1 MQEILLFLI
10 SSLALTLMPGPDILF
25 VVNQSLD
32 KKKNGIITSLG
43 LCTGLIFHTMF
54 LVFGLSALI
63 ESNNDLITFLKYFGT
78 MYLFYLAYLE
88 IKSENKVNTNLNSKL
103 FLRGLYM
110 NLINPKV
117 LIFFIAYFPNFLFSD
132 TLKISNQFL
141 LLGFVFIFQAL
152 LVFISVSLIS
162 NKLIKYISMDAK
174 NISLKYFKSLIF
186 IIIGLL
192 ILIWISLDLNL
203 YICMQLVYN

>member
-25 VVNQSLD
+25 VINQSLG
-32 KKKNGIITSLG
+32 KRKNGIITSLG

-54 LVFGLSALI
+54 LAFGLSALI
-63 ESNNDLITFLKYFGT
+63 ESNKSVIIFLKYFGT
-78 MYLFYLAYLE
+78 IYLFYLAYIE
-88 IKSENKVNTNLNSKL
+88 IKSENKVNTSLNSKL

-132 TLKISNQFL
+132 ILKISYQFL

-152 LVFISVSLIS
+152 FVFISVSLIS
-162 NKLIKYISMDAK
+162 NKLIKYISLDAE
-174 NISLKYFKSLIF
+174 NFSIKYFKSLIF

-192 ILIWISLDLNL
+192 ILA
-203 YICMQLVYN
+203 

>member
-10 SSLALTLMPGPDILF
+10 SSLALTLTPGPDILF
-25 VVNQSLD
+25 VINQSLD
-32 KKKNGIITSLG
+32 KRKNGIITSLG

-54 LVFGLSALI
+54 LAFGLSALI
-63 ESNNDLITFLKYFGT
+63 ESNKSVIIFLKYFGT
-78 MYLFYLAYLE
+78 IYLFYLAYLE
-88 IKSENKVNTNLNSKL
+88 IKSENKVNTSLDSKL

-132 TLKISNQFL
+132 TIKISNQFL

-162 NKLIKYISMDAK
+162 NKLIKYIGVDVK
-174 NISLKYFKSLIF
+174 NISLKYFKSLIL

-192 ILIWISLDLNL
+192 ILI
-203 YICMQLVYN
+203 

>member
-32 KKKNGIITSLG
+32 KRKNGIMTSLG
-43 LCTGLIFHTMF
+43 LCTGLMFHTMF

-63 ESNNDLITFLKYFGT
+63 ESNKLLITFLKYFGAI
-78 MYLFYLAYLE
+78 YLFYLAYLE
-88 IKSENKVNTNLNSKL
+88 LKSDNKINTSLNSKL

-132 TLKISNQFL
+132 TIKISNQFL
-141 LLGFVFIFQAL
+141 LLGSVFIFQAL
-152 LVFISVSLIS
+152 FVFISVSLIS
-162 NKLIKYISMDAK
+162 NILIKYISVDSK
-174 NISLKYFKSLIF
+174 NKMLKYSKSLIF

-192 ILIWISLDLNL
+192 ILI
-203 YICMQLVYN
+203 

>member
-25 VVNQSLD
+25 VINQSLG
-32 KKKNGIITSLG
+32 KRKNGIITSLG

-54 LVFGLSALI
+54 LAFGLSALI
-63 ESNNDLITFLKYFGT
+63 ESNKSVIIFLKYFGT
-78 MYLFYLAYLE
+78 IYLFYLAYIE
-88 IKSENKVNTNLNSKL
+88 IKSENKVNTSLNSKL

-132 TLKISNQFL
+132 TLKISYQFL

-152 LVFISVSLIS
+152 FVFISVSLIS
-162 NKLIKYISMDAK
+162 NKLIKYISLDAE
-174 NISLKYFKSLIF
+174 NFSIKYFKSLIF

-192 ILIWISLDLNL
+192 IL
-203 YICMQLVYN
+203 V

>member
-10 SSLALTLMPGPDILF
+10 SSLALTLTPGPDILF
-25 VVNQSLD
+25 VINQSLD
-32 KKKNGIITSLG
+32 KRKNGIITSLG

-54 LVFGLSALI
+54 LAFGLSALI
-63 ESNNDLITFLKYFGT
+63 ESNKSVIIFLKYFGT
-78 MYLFYLAYLE
+78 IYLFYLAYLE
-88 IKSENKVNTNLNSKL
+88 IKSENKVNKSLDSKL

-132 TLKISNQFL
+132 TIKISNQFL

-162 NKLIKYISMDAK
+162 NKLIKYIGVDVK
-174 NISLKYFKSLIF
+174 NISLKYFKSLIL

-192 ILIWISLDLNL
+192 ILI
-203 YICMQLVYN
+203 

>member
-10 SSLALTLMPGPDILF
+10 SSLALTLTPGPDILF
-25 VVNQSLD
+25 VINQSLD
-32 KKKNGIITSLG
+32 KRKNGIITSLG
-43 LCTGLIFHTMF
+43 LCSGLIFHTMF
-54 LVFGLSALI
+54 LAFGLSALI
-63 ESNNDLITFLKYFGT
+63 ESNQSVIIFLKYFGT
-78 MYLFYLAYLE
+78 IYLFYLAYLE
-88 IKSENKVNTNLNSKL
+88 IKSENKVNKSLDSKL

-132 TLKISNQFL
+132 TIKISNQFL

-162 NKLIKYISMDAK
+162 NKLIKYIGVDAK
-174 NISLKYFKSLIF
+174 NISLKYFKSLIL

-192 ILIWISLDLNL
+192 ILI
-203 YICMQLVYN
+203 

>member
-25 VVNQSLD
+25 VINQSLD
-32 KKKNGIITSLG
+32 KRKNGIITSLG

-63 ESNNDLITFLKYFGT
+63 ESNKYVIIFLKYFGT
-78 MYLFYLAYLE
+78 IYLFYLAYLE
-88 IKSENKVNTNLNSKL
+88 IKSENKVNTSIDSKL
-103 FLRGLYM
+103 FLRGFYM

-117 LIFFIAYFPNFLFSD
+117 LIFFIAYFPNSLFSN
-132 TLKISNQFL
+132 TVKISNQFL
-141 LLGFVFIFQAL
+141 LLGSVFIFQAL

-162 NKLIKYISMDAK
+162 NKLIKYIGLDAN

-186 IIIGLL
+186 IIVGLL
-192 ILIWISLDLNL
+192 ILL
-203 YICMQLVYN
+203 

>member
-25 VVNQSLD
+25 VINQSLG
-32 KKKNGIITSLG
+32 KRKNGIITSLG

-54 LVFGLSALI
+54 LAFGLSELI
-63 ESNNDLITFLKYFGT
+63 ESNKSVIIFLKYFGT
-78 MYLFYLAYLE
+78 IYLFYLAYIE
-88 IKSENKVNTNLNSKL
+88 IKSENKVNTSLNSKL

-132 TLKISNQFL
+132 ILKISYQFL

-152 LVFISVSLIS
+152 FVFISVSLIS
-162 NKLIKYISMDAK
+162 NKLIKYISLDAE
-174 NISLKYFKSLIF
+174 NISIKYFKSLIF

-192 ILIWISLDLNL
+192 ILA
-203 YICMQLVYN
+203 

>member
-25 VVNQSLD
+25 VINQSLD
-32 KKKNGIITSLG
+32 NRKNGIITSLG

-54 LVFGLSALI
+54 LAFGLSTLI
-63 ESNNDLITFLKYFGT
+63 ESNKSVIIFLKYFGT
-78 MYLFYLAYLE
+78 IYLLYLAYLE
-88 IKSENKVNTNLNSKL
+88 IKSENKVNKSLNSKL
-103 FLRGLYM
+103 FLKGLYM

-117 LIFFIAYFPNFLFSD
+117 LIFFIAFFPNFLFSD
-132 TLKISNQFL
+132 ALKISNQFL

-192 ILIWISLDLNL
+192 ILL
-203 YICMQLVYN
+203 

>member
-1 MQEILLFLI
+1 MDQILLFFI

-54 LVFGLSALI
+54 LVFGLSTLI
-63 ESNNDLITFLKYFGT
+63 ESNKELITFLKYFGT
-78 MYLFYLAYLE
+78 IYLFYLAYLE
-88 IKSENKVNTNLNSKL
+88 IKTENTINNTLNSKL

-132 TLKISNQFL
+132 TIKISNQFL
-141 LLGFVFIFQAL
+141 LLGFIFIFQAL
-152 LVFISVSLIS
+152 LVFISVSLIA
-162 NKLIKYISMDAK
+162 NKLIKYTSVHAK
-174 NISLKYFKSLIF
+174 NISIKYFKSLIF

-192 ILIWISLDLNL
+192 IL
-203 YICMQLVYN
+203 V

>member
-78 MYLFYLAYLE
+78 IYLFYLAYLE

-132 TLKISNQFL
+132 TIKISNQFL

-152 LVFISVSLIS
+152 LIFISVSLIA
-162 NKLIKYISMDAK
+162 NKLIKYIRIDSK
-174 NISLKYFKSLIF
+174 NKLLKYFKSLIF

-192 ILIWISLDLNL
+192 ILI
-203 YICMQLVYN
+203 

>member
-88 IKSENKVNTNLNSKL
+88 IKSENKVNTNLSSKL

-132 TLKISNQFL
+132 TIKISNQFL

-152 LVFISVSLIS
+152 LIFISVSLIA
-162 NKLIKYISMDAK
+162 NKLIKYIRIDSK
-174 NISLKYFKSLIF
+174 NKLLKYFKSLIF

-192 ILIWISLDLNL
+192 ILI
-203 YICMQLVYN
+203 

>member
-1 MQEILLFLI
+1 MDQILLFFI

-63 ESNNDLITFLKYFGT
+63 ESNKELITFLKYFGT
-78 MYLFYLAYLE
+78 IYLFYLAYLE
-88 IKSENKVNTNLNSKL
+88 IKTENTINNTLNSRL

-132 TLKISNQFL
+132 TIKISNQFL
-141 LLGFVFIFQAL
+141 LLGFIFIFQAL
-152 LVFISVSLIS
+152 LVFISVSLIA
-162 NKLIKYISMDAK
+162 NKLIKYTSVDAK
-174 NISLKYFKSLIF
+174 NISIKYFKSLIF

-192 ILIWISLDLNL
+192 IL
-203 YICMQLVYN
+203 V

>member
-10 SSLALTLMPGPDILF
+10 SSLALTLTPGPDILF
-25 VVNQSLD
+25 VIDQSLD
-32 KKKNGIITSLG
+32 KRKNGIITSLG

-54 LVFGLSALI
+54 LAFGLSALI
-63 ESNNDLITFLKYFGT
+63 ESNKSVIIFLKYFGT
-78 MYLFYLAYLE
+78 IYLFYLAYLE
-88 IKSENKVNTNLNSKL
+88 IKSENKVNKSLDSKL

-132 TLKISNQFL
+132 TIKISNQFL

-162 NKLIKYISMDAK
+162 NKLIKYIGVDAK
-174 NISLKYFKSLIF
+174 NISLKYFKSLIL

-192 ILIWISLDLNL
+192 ILI
-203 YICMQLVYN
+203 

>member
-25 VVNQSLD
+25 VVNQSLE
-32 KKKNGIITSLG
+32 KRKNGIITSLG

-132 TLKISNQFL
+132 TIKISNQFL

-152 LVFISVSLIS
+152 LIFISVSLIA
-162 NKLIKYISMDAK
+162 NKLIKYIRIDSK
-174 NISLKYFKSLIF
+174 NKLLKYFKSLIF
-186 IIIGLL
+186 IIIALL
-192 ILIWISLDLNL
+192 ILI
-203 YICMQLVYN
+203 

>member
-25 VVNQSLD
+25 VINQSLD
-32 KKKNGIITSLG
+32 KRKNGIITSLG

-63 ESNNDLITFLKYFGT
+63 ESNKSIIIFLKYFGT
-78 MYLFYLAYLE
+78 IYLFYLAYLE
-88 IKSENKVNTNLNSKL
+88 LKSENKVNTSIDSKL

-117 LIFFIAYFPNFLFSD
+117 LIFFIAYFPNFLFSN
-132 TLKISNQFL
+132 TIKISNQFL

-162 NKLIKYISMDAK
+162 NKLIKYIVVDEN

-192 ILIWISLDLNL
+192 ILL
-203 YICMQLVYN
+203 

>member
-25 VVNQSLD
+25 VINQSLG
-32 KKKNGIITSLG
+32 KRKNGIITSLG

-54 LVFGLSALI
+54 LAFGLSALI
-63 ESNNDLITFLKYFGT
+63 ESNKSVIIFLKYFGT
-78 MYLFYLAYLE
+78 IYLFYLAYIE
-88 IKSENKVNTNLNSKL
+88 IKSENKVNTSLNSKL

-132 TLKISNQFL
+132 ILKISYQFL

-152 LVFISVSLIS
+152 FVFISVSLIS
-162 NKLIKYISMDAK
+162 NKLIKYISLDAE
-174 NISLKYFKSLIF
+174 NFSIKYFKSLIF

-192 ILIWISLDLNL
+192 ILI
-203 YICMQLVYN
+203 

>member
-25 VVNQSLD
+25 VINQSLD
-32 KKKNGIITSLG
+32 KRKNGIITSLG

-54 LVFGLSALI
+54 LAFGLSALI
-63 ESNNDLITFLKYFGT
+63 EGNKSVIIFLKYFGT
-78 MYLFYLAYLE
+78 IYLFYLAYLE
-88 IKSENKVNTNLNSKL
+88 IKSENKVNTSLDSKL
-103 FLRGLYM
+103 FLRGFYM

-117 LIFFIAYFPNFLFSD
+117 LIFFIAYFPNFLFSN
-132 TLKISNQFL
+132 TIKISNQFL

-162 NKLIKYISMDAK
+162 NKLIKYIGLDAN

-186 IIIGLL
+186 IIVGLL
-192 ILIWISLDLNL
+192 ILL
-203 YICMQLVYN
+203 

>member
-63 ESNNDLITFLKYFGT
+63 EGNNDLITFLKYFGT

-132 TLKISNQFL
+132 TIKISNQFL
-141 LLGFVFIFQAL
+141 LLGFIFIFQAL
-152 LVFISVSLIS
+152 LIFISVSLIA
-162 NKLIKYISMDAK
+162 NKLIKYIRIDSK
-174 NISLKYFKSLIF
+174 NKLLKYFKSLIF

-192 ILIWISLDLNL
+192 ILI
-203 YICMQLVYN
+203 